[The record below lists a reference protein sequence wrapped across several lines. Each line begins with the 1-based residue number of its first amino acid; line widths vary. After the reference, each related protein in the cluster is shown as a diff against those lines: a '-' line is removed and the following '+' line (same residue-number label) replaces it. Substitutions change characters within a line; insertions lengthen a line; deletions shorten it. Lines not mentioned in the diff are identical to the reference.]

1 MSDQLTVR
9 SVLVYYVNLYIRGN
23 FIVVMLVF
31 YLFDYV
37 SLVDQ
42 VVDATRKGNKMRF
55 ANHSNRPNCSARVLS
70 VCGDHRIGI
79 FAKRRIEA
87 GEELFFDYRYGTQ
100 EELKFVNL
108 EKDADGQVV
117 QRSRKRRSHHPN
129 RGTPASPSAIRS
141 VTATGAGAAS
151 GSLHSHPQP
160 SHPSSQHSAVVP
172 VPVATSAAVS
182 ASSSSAA
189 ENGDEQSSVHDE
201 EDDDVD
207 DTDASSMTIA
217 NAELASRVKKLA
229 SERRLQSSRPRKHQL
244 PSSTANTTSSSS
256 RRTAAAA
263 SATHTPR
270 SRPSASAAVSS
281 MHNKST
287 HK

>member
-1 MSDQLTVR
+1 
-9 SVLVYYVNLYIRGN
+9 
-23 FIVVMLVF
+23 MLVF

-37 SLVDQ
+37 SCVDQ

-151 GSLHSHPQP
+151 GGLHSHPQP

-172 VPVATSAAVS
+172 VATSAAAS
-182 ASSSSAA
+182 ASSSSTA

-201 EDDDVD
+201 EEDVD

-229 SERRLQSSRPRKHQL
+229 SERRLQGSRPRKHQL
-244 PSSTANTTSSSS
+244 PSSTANTTTSS
-256 RRTAAAA
+256 RRTAAAS